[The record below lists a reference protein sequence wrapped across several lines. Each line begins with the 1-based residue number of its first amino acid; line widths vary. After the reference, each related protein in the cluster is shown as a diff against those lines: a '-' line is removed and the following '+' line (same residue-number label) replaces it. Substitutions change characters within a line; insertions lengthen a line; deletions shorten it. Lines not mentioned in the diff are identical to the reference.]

1 MKRLSM
7 HWLFCYLFAATV
19 LCAQPRRIV
28 STAPSITETLFA
40 LGVGDRV
47 VGVTNYCHYPA
58 AAAKIAKIGT
68 YMQPN
73 LEVILALKPDLII
86 TQKTAIHS
94 KSRFEPYHLNVV
106 EVTQNSIAEIQTA
119 ILSIGA
125 ATGSADRAR
134 ALNESITKEL
144 AAVRQRALTKP
155 AVSVVFV
162 VGRTPGALDG
172 MVAVGSHNYLTEV
185 IELAGGR
192 NIFDD
197 AKPSYAKIS
206 AEEIL
211 ARSPRVIL
219 DMGDMSDPTG
229 VTEEHKRAVVKLW
242 DRYPNVAAVRD
253 HRVHAI
259 ASDIFVVPGPR
270 VIELARALAQ
280 LLHPEIFP

>member
-1 MKRLSM
+1 MKQLLLLVFSLS
-7 HWLFCYLFAATV
+7 
-19 LCAQPRRIV
+19 LCAQPKRIV

-40 LGVGDRV
+40 LGLGDRV

-58 AAAKIAKIGT
+58 ATAKITKIGT

-94 KSRFEPYHLNVV
+94 KSRFEPYHLNVL
-106 EVTQNSIAEIQTA
+106 EVTQNSVAEIQTA
-119 ILSIGA
+119 ISMIGD
-125 ATGSADRAR
+125 ATGAR
-134 ALNESITKEL
+134 EPARTLNASITKEL
-144 AAVRQRALTKP
+144 ATVRQTASTKP
-155 AVSVVFV
+155 PVSVVFI
-162 VGRTPGALDG
+162 VGRTPNALEG

-185 IELAGGR
+185 MEVAGGR
-192 NIFDD
+192 NIFND

-211 ARSPRVIL
+211 ARSPQVIL

-229 VTEEHKRAVVKLW
+229 VTEEHKREVVQLW
-242 DRYPNVAAVRD
+242 GRYPNVAAVRD
-253 HRVHAI
+253 KRVHAI

-270 VIELARALAQ
+270 VIELARAFAH
-280 LLHPEIFP
+280 LLHPELFP